1 MTEKEPPANLLL
13 PLLCTRAG
21 LPAGNHAAAT
31 RRLPS
36 DPLVARRLIVVVTAR
51 AATARR
57 SHSPFGPLRSTT
69 ASSIRALR
77 PLPADATRVAVSVG
91 ALRCR
96 GRFHWLAGQ
105 WAVAKP
111 GLLRPVTSA
120 ATTTTDS
127 SHFSM
132 AMWTCGGRHRHS
144 TAKHRGC
151 DPFLALVRL
160 HRVENKERHDACA
173 ALHIPSLQAYS
184 RDLAPESHVKQSA
197 VTSIA
202 DRS

>member
-1 MTEKEPPANLLL
+1 MDPSVPAAVRLAAGVALPRKGRARGCVRALTEKEPPANLLL

-111 GLLRPVTSA
+111 GLLRP
-120 ATTTTDS
+120 DS
-127 SHFSM
+127 SHSS
-132 AMWTCGGRHRHS
+132 MWTCGGRHS
-144 TAKHRGC
+144 TAVRSSHRDGELLAYGNGC
-151 DPFLALVRL
+151 AELT
-160 HRVENKERHDACA
+160 ET
-173 ALHIPSLQAYS
+173 S
-184 RDLAPESHVKQSA
+184 RTDF
-197 VTSIA
+197 
-202 DRS
+202 